1 MASPY
6 QQSSSGNSKNE
17 PGHPE
22 GLRGIPFSSESS
34 ASSVQLSE
42 DNLRS
47 QHETISKSPIE
58 RWLHETPRE
67 GPWSLCVFC
76 TGGIEQRGQRP
87 PTPYLAPRLAE
98 QPISS
103 GNGGS
108 DSPRC
113 TRCNRTV
120 CIKDICREML
130 TTDVLK
136 LARLPV
142 PNDPTSF
149 RYVCPIYPM
158 SPNVRLL

>member
-17 PGHPE
+17 LGHPE
-22 GLRGIPFSSESS
+22 GLREIPFSSES

-67 GPWSLCVFC
+67 GPWPLYDPPYTDYTSCA
-76 TGGIEQRGQRP
+76 GGIEERGQRP
-87 PTPYLAPRLAE
+87 PTTCLPPRLAE
-98 QPISS
+98 QPISG

-108 DSPRC
+108 DIPRC
-113 TRCNRTV
+113 ARCNRTLV
-120 CIKDICREML
+120 RM
-130 TTDVLK
+130 
-136 LARLPV
+136 PV

-149 RYVCPIYPM
+149 RYVCPVSCVALIYG
-158 SPNVRLL
+158 SYNVGS